1 MWKVPH
7 GVKLEQMKRPS
18 LEKPIAALTG
28 NDKKQERGIFK
39 LPEKKVS
46 SPLILSAVGQ
56 AGITDETDGR
66 RLYDKLVLLK
76 SGKTDTLA
84 ACCFDDDPY
93 ASSSEAVFAENR
105 KKVLTGLGYAA
116 RACGAKKT
124 AAIVGGSAGFG
135 ADGKVHVIRA
145 DSSRYPA
152 LAPAECELKRCG
164 SYAVIGAQ
172 ACAAVYDAVKNRKPQ
187 SETVVTVAG
196 DGVPDWFNCRVKI
209 GTPISEVLGALRGDY
224 SAVVTGS
231 SVKGKAAKDLSEPV
245 RADTRLLLVLKKAKA
260 RSVFPC
266 IGCGRC
272 TAACTQG
279 IVPWAVLKEME
290 SGRADI
296 LRLPNVQRC
305 IGCAACNVAC
315 PSCIDLCAAVQKAGR
330 LKKSGDIYAGA

>member
-76 SGKTDTLA
+76 SGKT
-84 ACCFDDDPY
+84 
-93 ASSSEAVFAENR
+93 
-105 KKVLTGLGYAA
+105 GLGYAA

-124 AAIVGGSAGFG
+124 AAIVGGSAGCG
-135 ADGKVHVIRA
+135 ADGKVRVIRA
-145 DSSRYPA
+145 DPSRYPA

-196 DGVPDWFNCRVKI
+196 DGAPDWFNCRVKI